1 MVKNKIYGSGIIRMV
16 LADPSECIDS
26 ENILPSIHKHYE
38 TIYEVGY
45 GGNIIKMALKDL
57 SHHFV
62 ELNKEKDG
70 INVTLKR
77 STPKPP
83 KKSTKKS
90 E

>member
-57 SHHFV
+57 SHHF
-62 ELNKEKDG
+62 
-70 INVTLKR
+70 
-77 STPKPP
+77 
-83 KKSTKKS
+83 
-90 E
+90 